1 MHSNHRKKS
10 AAFPPSCCVGYMHGT
25 SAAVCA
31 WRESQTSLRV
41 PSISPPSC
49 CVVRGTERW
58 QRFVHGENRKLPCGF
73 PRRVASSSGVTER
86 WQRFVHRENRK
97 LHGEFPE
104 NHRGFPVSS
113 RLWNVGNG
121 LSNRQQLKF
130 MLLLSSNNWG

>member
-97 LHGEFPE
+97 LHRDFSGKSPDLGT
-104 NHRGFPVSS
+104 HLQDG
-113 RLWNVGNG
+113 NVDNDF
-121 LSNRQQLKF
+121 SCHIQNSESQETKKET
-130 MLLLSSNNWG
+130 